1 MIRFSPPSEFTAPAC
16 RGPVNLGGVTVDRP
30 ASGAR
35 GTGAGSIYRSM
46 QRFSNAST
54 RFLMSARSAFESGKL
69 AQTLF
74 DIFAVGFLAAF
85 ASLLGLSIV
94 GALFILFFGLR

>member
-1 MIRFSPPSEFTAPAC
+1 MIRISPPSEFPDNSVRAA
-16 RGPVNLGGVTVDRP
+16 
-30 ASGAR
+30 A
-35 GTGAGSIYRSM
+35 AGRSM
-46 QRFSNAST
+46 KRSSNVSK
-54 RFLMSARSAFESGKL
+54 RYLMAARSALESGEV

>member
-1 MIRFSPPSEFTAPAC
+1 MIRFSPPSEFPDN
-16 RGPVNLGGVTVDRP
+16 PVRAAAAGGEV
-30 ASGAR
+30 
-35 GTGAGSIYRSM
+35 
-46 QRFSNAST
+46 
-54 RFLMSARSAFESGKL
+54 